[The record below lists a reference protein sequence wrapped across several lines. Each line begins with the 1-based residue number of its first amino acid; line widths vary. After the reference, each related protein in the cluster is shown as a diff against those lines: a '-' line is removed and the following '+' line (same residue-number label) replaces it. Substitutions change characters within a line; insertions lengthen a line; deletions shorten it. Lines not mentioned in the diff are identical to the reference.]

1 MPALL
6 FQIVTLFA
14 DLLVFIFFAYYFLV
28 FIHKEKEIEK
38 KEQKIDTNY
47 HEIVDDALSKERK
60 ILDDASASSHH
71 IVEDA
76 TTRADQIITG
86 AEYVSKASKDTVDQA
101 LQKMVLTIE
110 KEAVDT
116 AQNFAKSYQAS
127 LQQLS
132 ASSLNDFQTVVKQ
145 LEIDLQKQST
155 TFHQTLFEQMK
166 KDLDAYKVLR
176 LQQTDQ
182 LITKIIQKASQE
194 IFNKSISLSDHQ
206 NLVIESLEK
215 AKKEG
220 VFDWW
225 KI

>member
-28 FIHKEKEIEK
+28 FIHKEKDIEK
-38 KEQKIDTNY
+38 KEKKIDTDY

-60 ILDDASASSHH
+60 ILDDAASSSHH

-116 AQNFAKSYQAS
+116 AQDFAKSYQAS
-127 LQQLS
+127 LSQLS

-145 LEIDLQKQST
+145 LEVDLQKQSEQ
-155 TFHQTLFEQMK
+155 FHQTLFDQMK
-166 KDLDAYKVLR
+166 KDLDAYKALR

-182 LITKIIQKASQE
+182 LITKIVQKASQE

-206 NLVIESLEK
+206 AMVLESLEK

-220 VFDWW
+220 VFE
-225 KI
+225 